1 MDLSLRVAVPLVTVP
16 LALVV
21 NSIAITDLPFTPA
34 GPVAPVAPCAPVSPL
49 SLLSPLGPCVPNDTS
64 VHTPKL

>member
-16 LALVV
+16 STLVV

-34 GPVAPVAPCAPVSPL
+34 GPVAPTAPCAPVSP
-49 SLLSPLGPCVPNDTS
+49 LSPLGPCVPNDTPA
-64 VHTPKL
+64 HTPKL